1 MPTDPSRHR
10 SEGREHRFPVR
21 VYYEDT
27 DAGGVVYH
35 ANYLQF
41 AERART
47 EMLRERGLAQSRIS
61 AELGVFFVLRRCV
74 ADFLAPARLD
84 DYLVV
89 ASRLVDLRGASL
101 DLEQIVMRDSL
112 ELVRLRVKL
121 ACMSAE
127 GRAVRLPGP
136 VRDILAE
143 LSGNIWADDGK
154 QRG

>member
-1 MPTDPSRHR
+1 MPTDHAPSRLADRVH
-10 SEGREHRFPVR
+10 HFPVR

-35 ANYLQF
+35 ANYFQF

-47 EMLRERGLAQSRIS
+47 EMLRERGLAQSRLS
-61 AELGVFFVLRRCV
+61 AELGIFFVLRQCV

-84 DYLVV
+84 DYLLVI
-89 ASRLVDLRGASL
+89 SRLVDLRGASF
-101 DLEQIVMRDSL
+101 DLEQKVTRDGL

-121 ACMSAE
+121 ACRSAN
-127 GRAVRLPGP
+127 GQVVRLPAP
-136 VRDILAE
+136 VHSILAE

>member
-1 MPTDPSRHR
+1 MPTDPARHPVADR
-10 SEGREHRFPVR
+10 VHHFPVR

-47 EMLRERGLAQSRIS
+47 EMLRERGVAQSQLT
-61 AELGVFFVLRRCV
+61 AEMGVLLVLRRCV

-84 DYLVV
+84 DNLLVT
-89 ASRLVDLRGASL
+89 SRLTDLRGASL
-101 DLEQIVMRDSL
+101 DLEQIVTRNRL

-121 ACMSAE
+121 ACMSAD
-127 GRAVRLPGP
+127 GRAVRLPAP
-136 VRDILAE
+136 IRTILAE